1 MRMHHRRA
9 TLTAR
14 VRRAARARRAALVLG
29 AALVAAPTTAPAQ
42 NAPTLTIPWMMR
54 GPELYGR
61 EPQRVQFTPDGAW
74 IYFQWLPPGTDWR
87 TQPEP
92 YRVRAVAGSR
102 PERVPQAQ
110 LDSVGPLL
118 EEGDLSR
125 DRTQRVVSYEGD
137 LYLVN
142 LRTAV
147 ARRLTQTPTVERAPA
162 FSPDARRVYF
172 VRDGGNIMAM
182 DLDTP
187 RIEQLTD
194 IRPAPAPPTPPKL
207 DAQRAQLER
216 QQKELFEVVRDE
228 VSRDSITKAER
239 DAVLARNPKILY
251 LNANERVTQL
261 SVSPNGRTL
270 LFTTNISTN
279 SAKQTIVPKF
289 VTLSGYTEDLL
300 VRTKVGD
307 TLGGGRAGVMELPG
321 GQVRWLHPIPG
332 DTTAIPSMTVLLGWN
347 DAGTQALLFSEQ
359 RDFKARYIQR
369 VDADSARLTT
379 LDVLRDSAWV
389 GGPCYTCAGWLPG
402 DRGAWYVSE
411 ADGYAHLYTM
421 NADGGDKRQLTKGK
435 FEVLDAQLSQDRTTF
450 ELHTSEVSPFERHF
464 YRLPIAGGAAMR
476 ITTTVGGHTV
486 VVSPDGRTIAD
497 VFSTANRPPELFVG
511 PNRAGASLAQ
521 LTTSPTA
528 EWLAYPWIVPD
539 IVNIPASDGIDVPAR
554 IYRPQDMHAAPNG
567 AAVIFVHGAGYLH
580 NVHKYWSSYSREY
593 MFNHFLASKG
603 YVVLDIDYRAS
614 AGYGRDWRTA
624 IYRWMGGRDLQD
636 QVDGSR
642 YLQKTFGINPERIG
656 IYGGSYGGFM
666 TLMALFNAPKEFG
679 AGAALRSVTDW
690 AHYNHGY
697 TARILNQPQQDTLAY
712 RRSSPIFFANGLEDP
727 LLMAHGMVDTNVHF
741 QDIVRLTERFIELG
755 KTGWELAVYP
765 VENHGFVRP
774 SSWTDEYRRIF
785 DLFETTLTPQR
796 ARSNGGQR

>member
-1 MRMHHRRA
+1 MRRA
-9 TLTAR
+9 FAGAAALFLTGA
-14 VRRAARARRAALVLG
+14 VAPASIVAQGAARA
-29 AALVAAPTTAPAQ
+29 PE
-42 NAPTLTIPWMMR
+42 LTIPWMMR

-61 EPQRVQFTPDGAW
+61 EPQRVHFTSDGAW
-74 IYFQWLPPGTDWR
+74 IYFEWLPPGTDWR
-87 TQPEP
+87 TESEL
-92 YRVRAVAGSR
+92 YRVRAAAGAK
-102 PERVPQAQ
+102 PELVPKAQ
-110 LDSVGPLL
+110 RDSVGPLL
-118 EEGDLSR
+118 EDGDLSR

-142 LRTAV
+142 LRSSI
-147 ARRLTQTPTVERAPA
+147 ARRLTQTPTIERAPA
-162 FSPDARRVYF
+162 FSADAKRVFF
-172 VRDGGNIMAM
+172 VRDGSNIMAM

-207 DAQRAQLER
+207 DAQRSQLET

-228 VSRDSITKAER
+228 VTRDSIAKAER
-239 DAVLARNPKILY
+239 DAELARYPKILY
-251 LNANERVTQL
+251 LNPNERVTQL

-270 LFTTNISTN
+270 LFTTTISTN
-279 SAKQTIVPKF
+279 NAKQTVVPKF

-307 TLGGGRAGVMELPG
+307 VLGGGRAGVMELPSG
-321 GQVRWLHPIPG
+321 RVRWLHAIPG
-332 DTTAIPSMTVLLGWN
+332 DTTAIPSITALLGWN
-347 DAGTQALLFSEQ
+347 DAGTQALLFAEQ

-389 GGPCYTCAGWLPG
+389 GGPCYPCGGWLPG
-402 DRGAWYVSE
+402 NGGAWFVSE
-411 ADGYAHLYTM
+411 ADGYAHLYTI
-421 NADGGDKRQLTKGK
+421 NADGADRRQLTKGK
-435 FEVLDAQLSQDRTTF
+435 FEVLDAQLSGDRSAF

-464 YRLPIAGGAAMR
+464 YRLPLAGGAATR

-486 VVSPDGRTIAD
+486 TVSPDGRTIAD

-511 PNRAGASLAQ
+511 PYRAGATLAQ

-528 EWLAYPWIVPD
+528 EWLAYPWRVPEIVK
-539 IVNIPASDGIDVPAR
+539 VPASDGVEVPAR
-554 IYRPQDMHAAPNG
+554 IYKPQDMHATPNG

-580 NVHKYWSSYSREY
+580 NVHNYWSSYSREY

-712 RRSSPIFFANGLEDP
+712 RRSSPIYFAQGLEDP

-755 KTGWELAVYP
+755 KTGWDLAVYP

-774 SSWTDEYRRIF
+774 ASWTDEYRRIF
-785 DLFETTLTPQR
+785 ELFETNLTAQR
-796 ARSNGGQR
+796 AQANGGQR

>member
-1 MRMHHRRA
+1 MRRA
-9 TLTAR
+9 FAGAAALFLTGA
-14 VRRAARARRAALVLG
+14 VAPASIVAQGAARA
-29 AALVAAPTTAPAQ
+29 PE
-42 NAPTLTIPWMMR
+42 LTIPWMMR

-61 EPQRVQFTPDGAW
+61 EPQRVHFTSDGAW
-74 IYFQWLPPGTDWR
+74 IYFEWLPPGTDWR
-87 TQPEP
+87 TESEL
-92 YRVRAVAGSR
+92 YRVRAAAGAK
-102 PERVPQAQ
+102 PELVPKAQ
-110 LDSVGPLL
+110 RDSVGPLL
-118 EEGDLSR
+118 EDGDLSR

-142 LRTAV
+142 LRSSI
-147 ARRLTQTPTVERAPA
+147 ARRLTQTPTIERAPA
-162 FSPDARRVYF
+162 FSADAKRVFF
-172 VRDGGNIMAM
+172 VRDGSNIMAM

-207 DAQRAQLER
+207 DAQRSQLET

-228 VSRDSITKAER
+228 VTRDSIAKAER
-239 DAVLARNPKILY
+239 DAELARYPKILY
-251 LNANERVTQL
+251 LNPNERVTQL

-270 LFTTNISTN
+270 LFTTTISTN
-279 SAKQTIVPKF
+279 NAKQTVVPKF

-307 TLGGGRAGVMELPG
+307 VLGGGRAGVMELPSG
-321 GQVRWLHPIPG
+321 RVRWLHAIPG
-332 DTTAIPSMTVLLGWN
+332 DTTAIPSITALLGWN
-347 DAGTQALLFSEQ
+347 DAGTQALLFAEQ

-389 GGPCYTCAGWLPG
+389 GGPCYPCGGWLPG
-402 DRGAWYVSE
+402 NGGAWFVSE
-411 ADGYAHLYTM
+411 ADGYAHLYTI
-421 NADGGDKRQLTKGK
+421 NADGADRRQLTKGK
-435 FEVLDAQLSQDRTTF
+435 FEVLDAQLSGDRSAF

-464 YRLPIAGGAAMR
+464 YRLPLAGGAATR

-486 VVSPDGRTIAD
+486 TVSPDGRTIAD

-511 PNRAGASLAQ
+511 PYRAGATLAQ

-528 EWLAYPWIVPD
+528 EWLAYPWRVPEIVK
-539 IVNIPASDGIDVPAR
+539 VPASDGVEVPAR
-554 IYRPQDMHAAPNG
+554 IYKPQDMHATPNG

-580 NVHKYWSSYSREY
+580 NVHNYWSSYSREY

-712 RRSSPIFFANGLEDP
+712 RRSSPIFFAQGLEDP

-755 KTGWELAVYP
+755 KTGWDLAVYP

-785 DLFETTLTPQR
+785 DLFETNLTAQR
-796 ARSNGGQR
+796 AQANGGQR

>member
-1 MRMHHRRA
+1 MPTTRQLQPRSHRGA
-9 TLTAR
+9 LA
-14 VRRAARARRAALVLG
+14 AAL
-29 AALVAAPTTAPAQ
+29 AAAVSLTPGGLSAQRPPA
-42 NAPTLTIPWMMR
+42 LTIPWMMR

-61 EPQRVQFTPDGAW
+61 EPQRVRFTPDGAW
-74 IYFQWLPPGTDWR
+74 IYFEWLPPGTDWR
-87 TQPEP
+87 TTPQP
-92 YRVRAVAGSR
+92 YRVRAAEGAK
-102 PERVPQAQ
+102 PERVPTTQM
-110 LDSVGPLL
+110 DSVGPLL

-147 ARRLTQTPTVERAPA
+147 ARRLTQTPTIERAPA
-162 FSPDARRVYF
+162 FSADARRVFF
-172 VRDGGNIMAM
+172 VRDGSNIMAM
-182 DLDTP
+182 DLDAP

-194 IRPAPAPPTPPKL
+194 IRPAPAPPAPPKL
-207 DAQRAQLER
+207 DAQRTQLEL

-228 VSRDSITKAER
+228 VVRDSINKAER
-239 DAVLARNPKILY
+239 DAELARYPKILY
-251 LNANERVTQL
+251 LNANERLTQL

-270 LFTTNISTN
+270 LFTTTISTN
-279 SAKQTIVPKF
+279 SAKQTVVPKF

-307 TLGGGRAGVMELPG
+307 TLGGGRAGVMQLPG

-332 DTTAIPSMTVLLGWN
+332 DTTAIPSITALLGWN
-347 DAGTQALLFSEQ
+347 DAGTQALLFAEQ

-379 LDVLRDSAWV
+379 VDVLRDSAWV
-389 GGPCYTCAGWLPG
+389 GGPCYPCGGWLPG
-402 DRGAWYVSE
+402 ERGAWFVSE

-435 FEVLDAQLSQDRTTF
+435 FEVLDAQLSQDRTAF

-464 YRLPIAGGAAMR
+464 YRLPVSGGAATR

-511 PNRAGASLAQ
+511 PNRAGTTLAQ

-528 EWLAYPWIVPD
+528 EWLAYPWRVPE
-539 IVNIPASDGIDVPAR
+539 IVNVPASDGVDVPAR
-554 IYRPQDMHAAPNG
+554 IYRPQDMQAAPNG

-580 NVHKYWSSYSREY
+580 NVHRYWSSYSREY
-593 MFNHFLASKG
+593 MFHHYLASKG

-697 TARILNQPQQDTLAY
+697 TARILNEPQQDTLAY
-712 RRSSPIFFANGLEDP
+712 RRSSPIFFAGGLEDP

-755 KTGWELAVYP
+755 KTGWDLAVYP

-774 SSWTDEYRRIF
+774 TSWTDEYRRIF
-785 DLFETTLTPQR
+785 DLFEANLTPQR
-796 ARSNGGQR
+796 AAAKGGTR